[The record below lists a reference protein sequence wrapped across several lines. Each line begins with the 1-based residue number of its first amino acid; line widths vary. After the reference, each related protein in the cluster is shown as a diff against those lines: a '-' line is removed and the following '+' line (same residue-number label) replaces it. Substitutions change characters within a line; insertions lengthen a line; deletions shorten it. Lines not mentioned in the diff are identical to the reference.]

1 MLGKRIITAT
11 EMLES
16 MIHNPRPTRA
26 EISDV
31 ANAVYDGTSA
41 VMLSGETAAGKYP
54 VQTVQIMSDIC
65 EETEKN
71 IHYNKRFHNSEFEIK
86 NNIDAISHSA
96 CTMAIGVN
104 AKAIAVC
111 SISGRT
117 ARFVSRFRPV
127 ADIVALTTS
136 KKVWRKL
143 ALSWGVMPVL
153 CEEYPSAEVM
163 FYNASRKTTK
173 LLRLKDG
180 DNLIIVGG
188 TTSGRS
194 GETNTI
200 RLEKIAKP
208 KQ

>member
-1 MLGKRIITAT
+1 MPAFIGSAYRT
-11 EMLES
+11 
-16 MIHNPRPTRA
+16 A
-26 EISDV
+26 EI
-31 ANAVYDGTSA
+31 
-41 VMLSGETAAGKYP
+41 
-54 VQTVQIMSDIC
+54 
-65 EETEKN
+65 
-71 IHYNKRFHNSEFEIK
+71 
-86 NNIDAISHSA
+86 
-96 CTMAIGVN
+96 GVK

-143 ALSWGVMPVL
+143 SLSWGVIPVL

-163 FYNASRKTTK
+163 FYNASRKTSK

-180 DNLIIVGG
+180 DNLIIIGG

-200 RLEKIAKP
+200 RLEKIIKP